1 MVLDKSAQN
10 QDRFTSKIDASL
22 GCDDDR
28 EGWHTYHQYGEEGHG
43 AQQHCGEGDTSVWQD
58 QITKKLNIP
67 NLYKYM
73 IIHKLAYKSWHQKL
87 QRHVMEA
94 MKKKFDCKLE

>member
-10 QDRFTSKIDASL
+10 QDSFTSKIDASL

-43 AQQHCGEGDTSVWQD
+43 AHNTVEKETLQCDK
-58 QITKKLNIP
+58 I
-67 NLYKYM
+67 
-73 IIHKLAYKSWHQKL
+73 KS
-87 QRHVMEA
+87 QRN
-94 MKKKFDCKLE
+94 